1 MTITTEETPVPATDP
16 PPPGPATAAPESAR
30 NRAEA
35 ISLFAIAF
43 AAVSIVTAI
52 FAVGIAARA
61 VDRAE
66 KGGGGVAAAPA
77 AGETVSVTMTDFA
90 FTPSDITVAAG
101 GSIEFVNEAIQP
113 HDFHVE
119 DLSTPFIDGGDS
131 FVLDVSS
138 LEPGTYDV
146 WCDIPGHKD
155 AGMQGTLNIT

>member
-1 MTITTEETPVPATDP
+1 MTITTDQNPAQESGAVDPQGTPE
-16 PPPGPATAAPESAR
+16 PEK

-35 ISLFAIAF
+35 IALFAIAF
-43 AAVSIVTAI
+43 AAISILTAI

-66 KGGGGVAAAPA
+66 NMPAAPA
-77 AGETVSVTMTDFA
+77 GSAGGGDTVSVTMTDFA
-90 FTPSDITVAAG
+90 FTPEAITVAQG
-101 GSIEFVNEAIQP
+101 GSIEFVNEANQP

-119 DLSTPFIDGGDS
+119 GLKTPLISGGDS
-131 FVLDVSS
+131 FVLDVSE

-155 AGMQGTLNIT
+155 AGMKGSLTIS